1 MTQASRAIYR
11 YELAVPTEAIDGNG
25 HLNNVEYVRLMQE
38 VAIAHVKSTLGAEE
52 TTKAGATWIARSHHI
67 DYLRPAFEPDQLIIL
82 TWCASIR
89 RVRAQRQY
97 RFFRKRDRTLIASG
111 ETDWI
116 FADIKTGRPRS
127 IPPTVTAAFEI
138 LSENI
143 APETLADNFI

>member
-1 MTQASRAIYR
+1 MTQAKSAVYQH
-11 YELAVPTEAIDGNG
+11 ELAVPTGAIDENG

-38 VAIAHVKSTLGAEE
+38 VAIAHAKNTPCAEE
-52 TTKAGATWIARSHHI
+52 TAKAGATWIARSHRI
-67 DYLRPAFEPDQLIIL
+67 EYLRPAFESEHLVIL

-127 IPPTVTAAFEI
+127 IPSEVSAAFE
-138 LSENI
+138 LLPEHE
-143 APETLADNFI
+143 APRELLDKHD